1 MFMKKRNGFTLIELL
16 AVIAVIAILTIIAV
30 PNVLKLYKESK
41 KNTFIAEVRKTAK
54 SAQLEYAEGTRDM
67 FDCNE
72 DVAGQKYKECTGTVD
87 EDEVT
92 ITALGDGAFSNFL
105 MVDVTS
111 EPDSGIF
118 IDLDELNLIEIEKLV
133 SFKESLIKDN
143 AINPI
148 FRSVEGK
155 EIVEKILE
163 IELKYIESQG
173 KEKPEITDEIQQRI
187 NEMTELIDKMRN
199 NNIIVDNKMRQKE
212 QIVIDK
218 ESDISYSNGTLKN
231 NLLAFSSTN
240 EDKLKINSK
249 SSRIQVQ
256 NNQIKKLST
265 KDNNLIAAMQKP
277 SYANLLVYELNV
289 DSKMLGT
296 YEIIKSDFTT
306 GAILKESDLKN
317 IFESGEFVPSM
328 LYEGQTIDLTAA
340 EKVYFIVTTE
350 YGEEYEGFT
359 IEKTDSIN
367 NLQLIGKSSVEL
379 NINDIK
385 SYVDDG
391 IKNKK
396 AKLTNE
402 GDFYSY
408 NNIRQREGNFT
419 YNYVVKTNDGVKILK
434 RKVNVYADTPLDC
447 FEFKSNYYDEKSY
460 MIYKYYEYE
469 KNDKTQKACPKRV
482 YIPNQYNNYDITS
495 INYEAFKDMGIL
507 SVRLPEKLKTID
519 YYAFSNNFIETLAIP
534 KTVKKIEGFAFL
546 YNNIKY
552 IEYKG
557 SSKFCNQSIGPQRYN
572 KIISFEGMGYSEF
585 WYRNIY
591 TGKTSKSFL
600 KSCTLRPPE

>member
-1 MFMKKRNGFTLIELL
+1 MKKRNGFTLIELL

-155 EIVEKILE
+155 EIVETILE
-163 IELKYIESQG
+163 IELKNIESQG
-173 KEKPEITDEIQQRI
+173 KERPEITDEIQQRI

-317 IFESGEFVPSM
+317 IFESGEFAPSM

-447 FEFKSNYYDEKSY
+447 FDFYLRSYDNSY
-460 MIYKYYEYE
+460 DIRKYYEYE

-519 YYAFSNNFIETLAIP
+519 YYAFSNNFIETLTIP
-534 KTVKKIEGFAFL
+534 KTVTRIEGFAFL

>member
-1 MFMKKRNGFTLIELL
+1 MKKGNGFTLIELL

-155 EIVEKILE
+155 EIVETILE

-173 KEKPEITDEIQQRI
+173 KERPEITDEIQQRI

-317 IFESGEFVPSM
+317 IFESGEFAPSM

-447 FEFKSNYYDEKSY
+447 FDFYLKSY
-460 MIYKYYEYE
+460 DNSYDIRKYYEYE

-495 INYEAFKDMGIL
+495 INYSAFKDMGIL
-507 SVRLPEKLKTID
+507 SVRLPEKLETIG
-519 YYAFSNNFIETLAIP
+519 YKAFSNNFIETLAIP
-534 KTVKKIEGFAFL
+534 KTVKKIEEFAFL

-552 IEYKG
+552 IEYNG

-600 KSCTLRPPE
+600 KSCTVEPLK

>member
-1 MFMKKRNGFTLIELL
+1 MKKRNGFTLIELL

-155 EIVEKILE
+155 EIVETILE

-173 KEKPEITDEIQQRI
+173 KERPEITDEIQQRI

-277 SYANLLVYELNV
+277 SSANLLVYELNV

-317 IFESGEFVPSM
+317 IFESGEFAPSM

-447 FEFKSNYYDEKSY
+447 FDFYLRSYDNSY
-460 MIYKYYEYE
+460 DIRKYYEYE

-495 INYEAFKDMGIL
+495 INYSAFKDMGIL

-519 YYAFSNNFIETLAIP
+519 YYAFSNNFIETLTIP
-534 KTVKKIEGFAFL
+534 KTVTRIEGFAFL

-552 IEYKG
+552 IEYNG

>member
-1 MFMKKRNGFTLIELL
+1 MKKRNGFTLIELL

-155 EIVEKILE
+155 EIVETILE
-163 IELKYIESQG
+163 IELKNIESQG
-173 KEKPEITDEIQQRI
+173 KERPEITDEIQQRI

-317 IFESGEFVPSM
+317 IFESGEFAPSM

-391 IKNKK
+391 IKNKN

-447 FEFKSNYYDEKSY
+447 FKFKLNYNDKKSY
-460 MIYKYYEYE
+460 MIYEYYEYE

-482 YIPNQYNNYDITS
+482 YIPNQYNKYDITS
-495 INYEAFKDMGIL
+495 INYDAFKDMGIL
-507 SVRLPEKLKTID
+507 SVRLPEKLETID
-519 YYAFSNNFIETLAIP
+519 YDAFSNNFIETLTIP
-534 KTVKKIEGFAFL
+534 KTVTRIEEFAFL

-552 IEYKG
+552 IEYNG

-572 KIISFEGMGYSEF
+572 KIIFFEGIGYSEF

-600 KSCTLRPPE
+600 KSCTVRPPE

>member
-1 MFMKKRNGFTLIELL
+1 MKNRNGFTLIELL

-92 ITALGDGAFSNFL
+92 ITAIGDGAFSNFL

-155 EIVEKILE
+155 EIVETILE

-173 KEKPEITDEIQQRI
+173 KERPEITDEIQQRI

-265 KDNNLIAAMQKP
+265 KDNNLIASMQKP
-277 SYANLLVYELNV
+277 SYANILVYELNV

-317 IFESGEFVPSM
+317 IFESGEFAPSM

-447 FEFKSNYYDEKSY
+447 FDFYLKSY
-460 MIYKYYEYE
+460 DNSYDIRKYYEYE

-495 INYEAFKDMGIL
+495 INYSAFKDIGIL
-507 SVRLPEKLKTID
+507 SVRLPEKLETIG
-519 YYAFSNNFIETLAIP
+519 YKAFSNNFIETLTIP
-534 KTVKKIEGFAFL
+534 KTVKKIEEFAFL

-552 IEYKG
+552 IEYNG

-600 KSCTLRPPE
+600 KSCTVEPLK

>member
-1 MFMKKRNGFTLIELL
+1 MKKKNGFTLIELL

-54 SAQLEYAEGTRDM
+54 SAQLEYAEGTRDT

-72 DVAGQKYKECTGTVD
+72 DLSGQKYKECTGTVD

-155 EIVEKILE
+155 EIVETILE
-163 IELKYIESQG
+163 IELKNIESQG
-173 KEKPEITDEIQQRI
+173 KERPEITDEIQQRI

-212 QIVIDK
+212 QIVIEK
-218 ESDISYSNGTLKN
+218 ESNISYSNGTLKN

-256 NNQIKKLST
+256 KNQIKKIST

-317 IFESGEFVPSM
+317 IFESGEFAPSM

-359 IEKTDSIN
+359 IEKKDSIN

-391 IKNKK
+391 IKNKN

-447 FEFKSNYYDEKSY
+447 FKFKLNYNDKKSY
-460 MIYKYYEYE
+460 MIYEYYEYE

-495 INYEAFKDMGIL
+495 INYDAFKDMGIL
-507 SVRLPEKLKTID
+507 SVRLPEKLETID
-519 YYAFSNNFIETLAIP
+519 YDAFSNNFIETLTIP
-534 KTVKKIEGFAFL
+534 KTVTRIEEFAFL

-552 IEYKG
+552 IEYNG

>member
-1 MFMKKRNGFTLIELL
+1 MKKRNGFTLIELL

-92 ITALGDGAFSNFL
+92 ITALGDGEFSNFL

-155 EIVEKILE
+155 EIVETILE
-163 IELKYIESQG
+163 IELKNIESQG
-173 KEKPEITDEIQQRI
+173 KERPEITDEIQQRI

-317 IFESGEFVPSM
+317 IFESGEFAPSM

-434 RKVNVYADTPLDC
+434 RKVNVFADTPLDC
-447 FEFKSNYYDEKSY
+447 FDFYLRSYDNSY
-460 MIYKYYEYE
+460 DIRKYYEYE

-495 INYEAFKDMGIL
+495 INYSAFKDMGIL

-519 YYAFSNNFIETLAIP
+519 YYAFSNNFIETLTIP
-534 KTVKKIEGFAFL
+534 KTVTRIEGFAFL

>member
-1 MFMKKRNGFTLIELL
+1 MKKRNGFTLIELL

-155 EIVEKILE
+155 EIVETILE
-163 IELKYIESQG
+163 IELKNIESQG
-173 KEKPEITDEIQQRI
+173 KERPEITDEIQQRI

-317 IFESGEFVPSM
+317 IFESGEFAPSM

-447 FEFKSNYYDEKSY
+447 FDFYLRSYDNSY
-460 MIYKYYEYE
+460 DIRKYYEYE

-519 YYAFSNNFIETLAIP
+519 YYAFSNNFIETLTIP
-534 KTVKKIEGFAFL
+534 KTVTRIEGFAFL

-552 IEYKG
+552 IEYNG

>member
-1 MFMKKRNGFTLIELL
+1 MKKRNGFTLIELL

-155 EIVEKILE
+155 EIVETILE

-173 KEKPEITDEIQQRI
+173 KERPEITDEIQQRI

-265 KDNNLIAAMQKP
+265 KDNNLIASMQKP

-317 IFESGEFVPSM
+317 IFESGEFAPSM

-447 FEFKSNYYDEKSY
+447 FDFYLRSYDNSY
-460 MIYKYYEYE
+460 EISEYYEYE

-482 YIPNQYNNYDITS
+482 YIPNQYNNYDITR
-495 INYEAFKDMGIL
+495 IDDHAFQDMGIL
-507 SVRLPEKLKTID
+507 SVRLPEKLETIG
-519 YYAFSNNFIETLAIP
+519 YKAFSDNFIETLTIP
-534 KTVKKIEGFAFL
+534 NTVKKIEEFAFL

-552 IEYKG
+552 IEYNG

-600 KSCTLRPPE
+600 KSCTVRPLK

>member
-1 MFMKKRNGFTLIELL
+1 MKKKNGFTLIELL

-111 EPDSGIF
+111 ELDSGIF

-155 EIVEKILE
+155 EIVETILE
-163 IELKYIESQG
+163 IELKNIESQG
-173 KEKPEITDEIQQRI
+173 KERPEITDEIQQRI

-212 QIVIDK
+212 QIVIEK
-218 ESDISYSNGTLKN
+218 ESNISYSNGTLKN

-277 SYANLLVYELNV
+277 SSANILVYELNV

-317 IFESGEFVPSM
+317 IFESGEFAPSM

-367 NLQLIGKSSVEL
+367 NLQLIGKSSAEL

-447 FEFKSNYYDEKSY
+447 FDFYLRSYDNSY
-460 MIYKYYEYE
+460 DIRKYYEYE

-519 YYAFSNNFIETLAIP
+519 YYAFSNNFIETLTIP
-534 KTVKKIEGFAFL
+534 KTVTRIEGFAFL

>member
-1 MFMKKRNGFTLIELL
+1 MKKRNGFTLIELL

-155 EIVEKILE
+155 EIVETILE

-173 KEKPEITDEIQQRI
+173 KERPEITDEIQQRI

-277 SYANLLVYELNV
+277 SSANILVYELNV

-317 IFESGEFVPSM
+317 IFESGEFAPSM

-447 FEFKSNYYDEKSY
+447 FDFYLRSYDNSY
-460 MIYKYYEYE
+460 DIRKYYEYE

-495 INYEAFKDMGIL
+495 INYSAFKDMGIL
-507 SVRLPEKLKTID
+507 SVRLPEKLETIG
-519 YYAFSNNFIETLAIP
+519 YKAFSNNFIETLTIP
-534 KTVKKIEGFAFL
+534 KTVKKIEEFAFL

-552 IEYKG
+552 IEYNG

-600 KSCTLRPPE
+600 KSCTVRPLK

>member
-1 MFMKKRNGFTLIELL
+1 
-16 AVIAVIAILTIIAV
+16 
-30 PNVLKLYKESK
+30 
-41 KNTFIAEVRKTAK
+41 
-54 SAQLEYAEGTRDM
+54 
-67 FDCNE
+67 
-72 DVAGQKYKECTGTVD
+72 
-87 EDEVT
+87 
-92 ITALGDGAFSNFL
+92 
-105 MVDVTS
+105 
-111 EPDSGIF
+111 
-118 IDLDELNLIEIEKLV
+118 
-133 SFKESLIKDN
+133 
-143 AINPI
+143 
-148 FRSVEGK
+148 
-155 EIVEKILE
+155 
-163 IELKYIESQG
+163 
-173 KEKPEITDEIQQRI
+173 
-187 NEMTELIDKMRN
+187 
-199 NNIIVDNKMRQKE
+199 
-212 QIVIDK
+212 
-218 ESDISYSNGTLKN
+218 
-231 NLLAFSSTN
+231 
-240 EDKLKINSK
+240 
-249 SSRIQVQ
+249 
-256 NNQIKKLST
+256 
-265 KDNNLIAAMQKP
+265 
-277 SYANLLVYELNV
+277 
-289 DSKMLGT
+289 MLGT

-317 IFESGEFVPSM
+317 IFESGEFAPSM

-340 EKVYFIVTTE
+340 EKVYFIVMTE

-391 IKNKK
+391 IKNKN

-447 FEFKSNYYDEKSY
+447 FDFYLRSYDNSY
-460 MIYKYYEYE
+460 EISEYYEYE

-495 INYEAFKDMGIL
+495 INYSAFKDMGIL
-507 SVRLPEKLKTID
+507 SVRLPEKLETIG
-519 YYAFSNNFIETLAIP
+519 YKAFSNNFIDTLTIP
-534 KTVKKIEGFAFL
+534 KTVKKIEEFAFL

-552 IEYKG
+552 NG

-600 KSCTLRPPE
+600 KSCTVRPLK

>member
-1 MFMKKRNGFTLIELL
+1 MKKKNGFTLIELL

-155 EIVEKILE
+155 EIVETILE
-163 IELKYIESQG
+163 IELKNIESQG
-173 KEKPEITDEIQQRI
+173 KERPEITDEVQQKI

-218 ESDISYSNGTLKN
+218 ESNISYSNGTLKN

-265 KDNNLIAAMQKP
+265 KDNNLIASMQKP
-277 SYANLLVYELNV
+277 SYANILVYELNV

-317 IFESGEFVPSM
+317 IFESGEFAPSM

-391 IKNKK
+391 IKNKN

-447 FEFKSNYYDEKSY
+447 FDFYLRSYDNSY
-460 MIYKYYEYE
+460 DITKYYEYE

-482 YIPNQYNNYDITS
+482 YIPNQYNNYDITR
-495 INYEAFKDMGIL
+495 IDGYAFQDMGIL
-507 SVRLPEKLKTID
+507 SVRLPEKLKTIE
-519 YYAFSNNFIETLAIP
+519 YEAFSNNFIETLTIP
-534 KTVKKIEGFAFL
+534 KTVTKVEEYAFL

-552 IEYKG
+552 IEYNG

-572 KIISFEGMGYSEF
+572 KIIFFEGMGYSEF

-600 KSCTLRPPE
+600 KSCTVRPPE

>member
-1 MFMKKRNGFTLIELL
+1 MKKRNGFTLIELL

-155 EIVEKILE
+155 EIVETILE
-163 IELKYIESQG
+163 IELKNIESQG
-173 KEKPEITDEIQQRI
+173 KERPEITDEIQQRI

-265 KDNNLIAAMQKP
+265 KDNNLIASMQKP

-317 IFESGEFVPSM
+317 IFESGEFAPSM

-391 IKNKK
+391 IKNKN

-402 GDFYSY
+402 GDFSSY

-434 RKVNVYADTPLDC
+434 RKVKVYADTPLDC

-552 IEYKG
+552 IEYNG

>member
-1 MFMKKRNGFTLIELL
+1 MFIKKRNGFTLIELL

-155 EIVEKILE
+155 EIVETILE

-173 KEKPEITDEIQQRI
+173 KERPEITDEIQQRI

-277 SYANLLVYELNV
+277 SSANILVYELNV

-317 IFESGEFVPSM
+317 IFESGEFAPSM

-447 FEFKSNYYDEKSY
+447 FDFYLRSYDNSY
-460 MIYKYYEYE
+460 DIRKYYEYE

-519 YYAFSNNFIETLAIP
+519 YYAFSNNFIETLTIP
-534 KTVKKIEGFAFL
+534 KTVTRIEGFAFL

-552 IEYKG
+552 IEYNG

>member
-1 MFMKKRNGFTLIELL
+1 MKKKNGFTLIELL

-155 EIVEKILE
+155 EIVETILE
-163 IELKYIESQG
+163 IELKNIESQG
-173 KEKPEITDEIQQRI
+173 KERPEITDEIQQRI

-317 IFESGEFVPSM
+317 IFESGEFAPSM

-391 IKNKK
+391 IKNKN

-447 FEFKSNYYDEKSY
+447 FDFYLRSYDNSY
-460 MIYKYYEYE
+460 DIRKYYEYE

-482 YIPNQYNNYDITS
+482 YIPNQYNNYNITS
-495 INYEAFKDMGIL
+495 INYSAFKDMGIL

-519 YYAFSNNFIETLAIP
+519 YYAFSNNFIETLTIP
-534 KTVKKIEGFAFL
+534 KTVTRIEKFAFL

-552 IEYKG
+552 IEYNG

-600 KSCTLRPPE
+600 KSCTVRPLK

>member
-1 MFMKKRNGFTLIELL
+1 MKKRNGFTLIELL

-155 EIVEKILE
+155 EIVETILE

-173 KEKPEITDEIQQRI
+173 KERPEITDEIQQRI

-317 IFESGEFVPSM
+317 IFESGEFAPSM

-447 FEFKSNYYDEKSY
+447 FDFYLRSYDNSY
-460 MIYKYYEYE
+460 DIRKYYEYE

-495 INYEAFKDMGIL
+495 INYSAFKDMGIL

-519 YYAFSNNFIETLAIP
+519 YYAFSNNFIETLTIP
-534 KTVKKIEGFAFL
+534 KTVTRIEGFAFL

-552 IEYKG
+552 IEYNG

>member
-1 MFMKKRNGFTLIELL
+1 MKNKNGFTLIELL

-54 SAQLEYAEGTRDM
+54 SAQLEYAEGTRDT
-67 FDCNE
+67 FDCNK
-72 DVAGQKYKECTGTVD
+72 DLSGQKYKECTGTVD

-155 EIVEKILE
+155 EIVETILE
-163 IELKYIESQG
+163 IELKNIESQG
-173 KEKPEITDEIQQRI
+173 KERPEITDEIQQRI

-212 QIVIDK
+212 QIVIEK
-218 ESDISYSNGTLKN
+218 KSNISYSNETLKN

-317 IFESGEFVPSM
+317 IFESGEFAPSM

-495 INYEAFKDMGIL
+495 INYSAFKDMGIL

-519 YYAFSNNFIETLAIP
+519 YYAFSNNFIETLTIP
-534 KTVKKIEGFAFL
+534 KTVTRIEEFAFL

-552 IEYKG
+552 IEYNG

>member
-1 MFMKKRNGFTLIELL
+1 MKKKNGFTLIELL

-155 EIVEKILE
+155 EIVETILE
-163 IELKYIESQG
+163 IELKNIESQG
-173 KEKPEITDEIQQRI
+173 KERPEITDEIQQRI

-212 QIVIDK
+212 QIVIEK
-218 ESDISYSNGTLKN
+218 ESNISYSNGTLKN

-317 IFESGEFVPSM
+317 IFESGEFAPSM

-391 IKNKK
+391 IKNKN

-447 FEFKSNYYDEKSY
+447 FDFYLRSYDNSY
-460 MIYKYYEYE
+460 DIRKYYEYE

-482 YIPNQYNNYDITS
+482 YIPNQYNNYNITS
-495 INYEAFKDMGIL
+495 INYSAFKDMGIL
-507 SVRLPEKLKTID
+507 SVRLPEKLETIG
-519 YYAFSNNFIETLAIP
+519 YKAFSNNFIETLTIP
-534 KTVKKIEGFAFL
+534 KTVKKIERFAFL

>member
-1 MFMKKRNGFTLIELL
+1 MKNRNGFTLIELL

-54 SAQLEYAEGTRDM
+54 SAQLEYAEGTRDT

-155 EIVEKILE
+155 EIVETLLE
-163 IELKYIESQG
+163 IELKNIESQG
-173 KEKPEITDEIQQRI
+173 KERPEITDAVQQRI

-212 QIVIDK
+212 QIVIEK
-218 ESDISYSNGTLKN
+218 ESNAYYSNETLKN

-265 KDNNLIAAMQKP
+265 KDNNLIASMQKP
-277 SYANLLVYELNV
+277 SYANILVYELNV

-317 IFESGEFVPSM
+317 IFESGEFAPSM
-328 LYEGQTIDLTAA
+328 LYEGQTIDLTAV
-340 EKVYFIVTTE
+340 EKVYFIVMTE

-385 SYVDDG
+385 SYIDDG
-391 IKNKK
+391 IKNKN

-434 RKVNVYADTPLDC
+434 RKVNIYADTPLDC
-447 FEFKSNYYDEKSY
+447 FEFELNYNNEKSY
-460 MIYKYYEYE
+460 MINEYYEYE

-482 YIPNQYNNYDITS
+482 YIPNQYNNYDITR
-495 INYEAFKDMGIL
+495 INYDAFKDMGIL
-507 SVRLPEKLKTID
+507 SIRLPEKLETID
-519 YYAFSNNFIETLAIP
+519 YYAFSNNFIETLTIP
-534 KTVKKIEGFAFL
+534 KTVTRIEGFAFL

-552 IEYKG
+552 IEYNG

-572 KIISFEGMGYSEF
+572 KIIFFEGIGYNEF

-600 KSCTLRPPE
+600 KSCTVRLPS

>member
-1 MFMKKRNGFTLIELL
+1 MKKRNGFTLIELL

-92 ITALGDGAFSNFL
+92 ITALGNGAFSNFL

-155 EIVEKILE
+155 EIVETILE
-163 IELKYIESQG
+163 IELKNIESQG
-173 KEKPEITDEIQQRI
+173 KERPEITDEIQQRI

-317 IFESGEFVPSM
+317 IFESGEFAPSM

-447 FEFKSNYYDEKSY
+447 FDFYLRSYDNSY
-460 MIYKYYEYE
+460 DIRKYYEYE

-519 YYAFSNNFIETLAIP
+519 YYAFSNNFIETLTIP
-534 KTVKKIEGFAFL
+534 KTVTRIEGFAFL

-552 IEYKG
+552 IEYNG

>member
-1 MFMKKRNGFTLIELL
+1 MKKKNGFTLIELL

-155 EIVEKILE
+155 EIVETILE
-163 IELKYIESQG
+163 IELKNIESQG
-173 KEKPEITDEIQQRI
+173 KERPEITDEIQQRI

-212 QIVIDK
+212 QIVIEK
-218 ESDISYSNGTLKN
+218 ESNISYSNGTLKN

-256 NNQIKKLST
+256 KNQIKKIST

-277 SYANLLVYELNV
+277 SSANILVYELNV
-289 DSKMLGT
+289 DSKMIGT

-317 IFESGEFVPSM
+317 IFESGEFAPSM

-391 IKNKK
+391 IKNKN

-408 NNIRQREGNFT
+408 NNIRQREGKFT

-447 FEFKSNYYDEKSY
+447 FDFYLRSYDNSY
-460 MIYKYYEYE
+460 DIRKYYEYE

-495 INYEAFKDMGIL
+495 INYSAFKDMGIL
-507 SVRLPEKLKTID
+507 SVRLPEKLETIG
-519 YYAFSNNFIETLAIP
+519 YKAFSNNFIETLTIP
-534 KTVKKIEGFAFL
+534 KTVKKIEEFAFL

-552 IEYKG
+552 IEYNG

-600 KSCTLRPPE
+600 KSCTVRPLK

>member
-1 MFMKKRNGFTLIELL
+1 MKKRNGFTLIELL

-155 EIVEKILE
+155 EIVETILE

-173 KEKPEITDEIQQRI
+173 KERPEITDEIQQRI

-277 SYANLLVYELNV
+277 SSANILVYELNV

-317 IFESGEFVPSM
+317 IFESGEFAPSM

-447 FEFKSNYYDEKSY
+447 FDFYLRSYDNSY
-460 MIYKYYEYE
+460 DIRKYYEYE

-519 YYAFSNNFIETLAIP
+519 YYAFSNNFIETLTIP
-534 KTVKKIEGFAFL
+534 KTVTRIEGFAFL

-552 IEYKG
+552 IEYNG

>member
-1 MFMKKRNGFTLIELL
+1 MKKKNGFTLIELL

-155 EIVEKILE
+155 EIVETILE
-163 IELKYIESQG
+163 IELKNIESQG
-173 KEKPEITDEIQQRI
+173 KERPEITDEIQQRI

-317 IFESGEFVPSM
+317 IFESGEFAPSM

-391 IKNKK
+391 IKNKN

-447 FEFKSNYYDEKSY
+447 FDFYLRSYDNSY
-460 MIYKYYEYE
+460 DIRKYYEYE

-482 YIPNQYNNYDITS
+482 YIPNQYNNYNITS
-495 INYEAFKDMGIL
+495 INYSAFKDMGIL
-507 SVRLPEKLKTID
+507 SVRLPEKLETIG
-519 YYAFSNNFIETLAIP
+519 YKAFSNNFIETLTIP
-534 KTVKKIEGFAFL
+534 KTVKKIERFAFL

>member
-1 MFMKKRNGFTLIELL
+1 MKKRNGFTLIELL

-54 SAQLEYAEGTRDM
+54 SAQLEYAEGRRDM

-155 EIVEKILE
+155 EIVETILE

-173 KEKPEITDEIQQRI
+173 KERPEITDEIQQRI

-277 SYANLLVYELNV
+277 SSANILVYELNV

-317 IFESGEFVPSM
+317 IFESGEFAPSM

-447 FEFKSNYYDEKSY
+447 FDFYLRSYDNSY
-460 MIYKYYEYE
+460 DIRKYYEYE

-495 INYEAFKDMGIL
+495 INYSAFKDMGIL

-519 YYAFSNNFIETLAIP
+519 YYAFSNNFIETLTIP
-534 KTVKKIEGFAFL
+534 KTVTRIEGFAFL

-552 IEYKG
+552 IEYNG

>member
-1 MFMKKRNGFTLIELL
+1 MKKRNGFTLIELL

-155 EIVEKILE
+155 EIVETILE
-163 IELKYIESQG
+163 IELKNIESQG
-173 KEKPEITDEIQQRI
+173 KERPEITDEIQQRI

-317 IFESGEFVPSM
+317 IFESGEFAPSM

-447 FEFKSNYYDEKSY
+447 FDFYLRSYDNSY
-460 MIYKYYEYE
+460 DIRKYYEYE

-495 INYEAFKDMGIL
+495 INYSAFKDMGIL

-519 YYAFSNNFIETLAIP
+519 YYAFSNNFIETLTIP
-534 KTVKKIEGFAFL
+534 KTVTRIEGFAFL

-552 IEYKG
+552 IEYNG

>member
-1 MFMKKRNGFTLIELL
+1 MKKKNGFTLIELL

-54 SAQLEYAEGTRDM
+54 SAQLEYAEGTRDT

-72 DVAGQKYKECTGTVD
+72 DLSGQKYKECTGTVD

-155 EIVEKILE
+155 EIVETILE
-163 IELKYIESQG
+163 IELKNIESQG
-173 KEKPEITDEIQQRI
+173 KERPEVTDEIQQRI

-212 QIVIDK
+212 QIVIEK
-218 ESDISYSNGTLKN
+218 ESNISYSNGTLKN

-256 NNQIKKLST
+256 KNQIKKIST

-317 IFESGEFVPSM
+317 IFESGEFAPSM

-359 IEKTDSIN
+359 IEKKDSIN

-391 IKNKK
+391 IKNKN

-447 FEFKSNYYDEKSY
+447 FKFKLNYNDKKSY
-460 MIYKYYEYE
+460 MIYEYYEYE

-495 INYEAFKDMGIL
+495 INYDAFKDMGIL
-507 SVRLPEKLKTID
+507 SVRLPEKLETID
-519 YYAFSNNFIETLAIP
+519 YDAFSNNFIETLTIP
-534 KTVKKIEGFAFL
+534 KTVTRIEEFAFL

-552 IEYKG
+552 IEYNG

-572 KIISFEGMGYSEF
+572 KIIFFEGIGYSEF

-600 KSCTLRPPE
+600 KSCTVRPPE

>member
-1 MFMKKRNGFTLIELL
+1 MKNKNGFTLIELL

-54 SAQLEYAEGTRDM
+54 SAQLEYAEGTRDT
-67 FDCNE
+67 FDCNK
-72 DVAGQKYKECTGTVD
+72 DLSGQKYKECTGTVD

-118 IDLDELNLIEIEKLV
+118 IDLDELYLIEIEKLV

-155 EIVEKILE
+155 EIVETILE
-163 IELKYIESQG
+163 IELKNIESQG
-173 KEKPEITDEIQQRI
+173 KERPEITDEIQQRI

-212 QIVIDK
+212 QIVIEK
-218 ESDISYSNGTLKN
+218 KSNISYSNETLKN

-265 KDNNLIAAMQKP
+265 KDNNLIAAMQEP
-277 SYANLLVYELNV
+277 SYANILVYELNV

-317 IFESGEFVPSM
+317 IFESGEFAPSM

-391 IKNKK
+391 IKNKN

-447 FEFKSNYYDEKSY
+447 FKFKLNYNDKKSY
-460 MIYKYYEYE
+460 MIYEYYEYE

-482 YIPNQYNNYDITS
+482 YIPNQYNNYDITR
-495 INYEAFKDMGIL
+495 IDGYAFQDMGIL
-507 SVRLPEKLKTID
+507 SIRLPEKLETID
-519 YYAFSNNFIETLAIP
+519 YYAFSNNFIETLTIP
-534 KTVKKIEGFAFL
+534 KTVTRIEEFAFL

-552 IEYKG
+552 IEYNG
-557 SSKFCNQSIGPQRYN
+557 SSKFCNQNIGPQRYN
-572 KIISFEGMGYSEF
+572 KIIFFEGIGYSEF

-600 KSCTLRPPE
+600 KSCTVRPPE

>member
-1 MFMKKRNGFTLIELL
+1 MKKRNGFTLIELL

-155 EIVEKILE
+155 EIVETILE

-173 KEKPEITDEIQQRI
+173 KERPEITDEIQQRI

-277 SYANLLVYELNV
+277 SSANLLVYELNV

-317 IFESGEFVPSM
+317 IFESGEFAPSM

-447 FEFKSNYYDEKSY
+447 FDFYLRSYDNSY
-460 MIYKYYEYE
+460 DIRKYYEYE

-495 INYEAFKDMGIL
+495 IDYSAFKDMGIL
-507 SVRLPEKLKTID
+507 SVRLPEKLETIG
-519 YYAFSNNFIETLAIP
+519 YKAFSDNFIETLTIP
-534 KTVKKIEGFAFL
+534 NTVKKIEEFAFL

-552 IEYKG
+552 IEYNG

-585 WYRNIY
+585 WHRNIY

-600 KSCTLRPPE
+600 KSCTVRPLK

>member
-1 MFMKKRNGFTLIELL
+1 MKNRNGFTLIELL

-92 ITALGDGAFSNFL
+92 ITAIGDGAFSNFL

-155 EIVEKILE
+155 EIVETILE

-173 KEKPEITDEIQQRI
+173 KEKPEITDEVQQRI

-317 IFESGEFVPSM
+317 IFESGEFAPSM

-447 FEFKSNYYDEKSY
+447 FDFYLKSY
-460 MIYKYYEYE
+460 DNSYDIRKYYEYE

-495 INYEAFKDMGIL
+495 INYSAFKDMGIL
-507 SVRLPEKLKTID
+507 SVRLPEKLETIG
-519 YYAFSNNFIETLAIP
+519 YKAFSNNFIETLTIP
-534 KTVKKIEGFAFL
+534 KTVKKIEEFAFL

-552 IEYKG
+552 IEYNG

-600 KSCTLRPPE
+600 KSCTVEPLK

>member
-1 MFMKKRNGFTLIELL
+1 MKKRNGFTLIELL

-155 EIVEKILE
+155 EIVETILE
-163 IELKYIESQG
+163 IELKNIESQG
-173 KEKPEITDEIQQRI
+173 KERPEITDEIQQRI

-212 QIVIDK
+212 QIVIEK
-218 ESDISYSNGTLKN
+218 ESNISYSNGTLKN

-240 EDKLKINSK
+240 EDKLKINLK

-277 SYANLLVYELNV
+277 SSANILVYELNV

-317 IFESGEFVPSM
+317 IFESGEFAPSM

-447 FEFKSNYYDEKSY
+447 FDFYLRSYDNSY
-460 MIYKYYEYE
+460 DIRKYYEYE

-519 YYAFSNNFIETLAIP
+519 YYAFSNNFIETLTIP
-534 KTVKKIEGFAFL
+534 KTVTRIEGFAFL

>member
-1 MFMKKRNGFTLIELL
+1 MKKRNGFTLIELL

-155 EIVEKILE
+155 EIVETILE

-173 KEKPEITDEIQQRI
+173 KERPEITDEIQQRI

-277 SYANLLVYELNV
+277 SSANILVYELNV

-317 IFESGEFVPSM
+317 IFESGEFAPSM

-447 FEFKSNYYDEKSY
+447 FDFYLGYNDNSY
-460 MIYKYYEYE
+460 EISKYYEYE

-482 YIPNQYNNYDITS
+482 YIPNQYNNYDIIS
-495 INYEAFKDMGIL
+495 INDEAFKDMGIL
-507 SVRLPEKLKTID
+507 SVRLPEKLKIID
-519 YYAFSNNFIETLAIP
+519 YYAFSNNFIETLTIP
-534 KTVKKIEGFAFL
+534 KTVTEIEEFAFL

-552 IEYKG
+552 IEYNG

>member
-1 MFMKKRNGFTLIELL
+1 MKKKNGFTLIELL

-155 EIVEKILE
+155 EIVETILE
-163 IELKYIESQG
+163 IELKNIESQG
-173 KEKPEITDEIQQRI
+173 KERPEITDEIQQRI

-265 KDNNLIAAMQKP
+265 KDNNLIASMQKP

-317 IFESGEFVPSM
+317 IFESGEFAPSM

-391 IKNKK
+391 IKNKN

-434 RKVNVYADTPLDC
+434 RKVNVFADTPLDC
-447 FEFKSNYYDEKSY
+447 FDFYLRSYDNSY
-460 MIYKYYEYE
+460 DIRKYYEYE

-519 YYAFSNNFIETLAIP
+519 YYAFSNNFIETLTIP
-534 KTVKKIEGFAFL
+534 KTVTRIEGFAFL

-552 IEYKG
+552 IEYNG

>member
-1 MFMKKRNGFTLIELL
+1 MKKRNGFTLIELL

-155 EIVEKILE
+155 EIVETILE

-173 KEKPEITDEIQQRI
+173 KERPEITDEIQQRI

-277 SYANLLVYELNV
+277 SSANILVYELNV

-317 IFESGEFVPSM
+317 IFESGEFAPSM

-447 FEFKSNYYDEKSY
+447 FDFYLRSYDNSY
-460 MIYKYYEYE
+460 DIRKYYEYE

-495 INYEAFKDMGIL
+495 INYSAFKDMGIL

-519 YYAFSNNFIETLAIP
+519 YYAFSNNFIETLTIP
-534 KTVKKIEGFAFL
+534 KTVTRIEGFAFL

-552 IEYKG
+552 IEYNG

>member
-1 MFMKKRNGFTLIELL
+1 MKKKNGFTLIELL

-155 EIVEKILE
+155 EIVETILE
-163 IELKYIESQG
+163 IELKNIESQG
-173 KEKPEITDEIQQRI
+173 KERPEITDEIQQRI

-212 QIVIDK
+212 QIVIEK
-218 ESDISYSNGTLKN
+218 ESNISYSNGTLKN

-256 NNQIKKLST
+256 KNQIKKIST

-277 SYANLLVYELNV
+277 SYANLLIYELNV

-317 IFESGEFVPSM
+317 IFESGEFAPSM

-391 IKNKK
+391 IKNKN

-408 NNIRQREGNFT
+408 NNIRQREGKFT

-447 FEFKSNYYDEKSY
+447 FDFYLRSYDNSY
-460 MIYKYYEYE
+460 DIRKYYEYE

-495 INYEAFKDMGIL
+495 INYSAFKDMGIL
-507 SVRLPEKLKTID
+507 SVRLPEKLETIG
-519 YYAFSNNFIETLAIP
+519 YKAFSNNFIETLTIP
-534 KTVKKIEGFAFL
+534 KTVKKIEEFAFL

-552 IEYKG
+552 IEYNG

-600 KSCTLRPPE
+600 KSCTVRPLK

>member
-1 MFMKKRNGFTLIELL
+1 MKNKNGFTLIELL

-155 EIVEKILE
+155 EIVETILE
-163 IELKYIESQG
+163 IELKNIESQG
-173 KEKPEITDEIQQRI
+173 KERPEITDEVQQRI

-218 ESDISYSNGTLKN
+218 ESNLSYSNGTLKN

-265 KDNNLIAAMQKP
+265 KDNNLIAKTQKP
-277 SYANLLVYELNV
+277 SYANILVYELNV

-317 IFESGEFVPSM
+317 IFESGEFAPSM

-447 FEFKSNYYDEKSY
+447 FDFYLRSYDNSY
-460 MIYKYYEYE
+460 EISEYYEYE

-482 YIPNQYNNYDITS
+482 YIPNQYNNYDITR
-495 INYEAFKDMGIL
+495 IDDHAFQDMGIL
-507 SVRLPEKLKTID
+507 SVRLPEKLETIA
-519 YYAFSNNFIETLAIP
+519 YKAFSNNFIETLTIP
-534 KTVKKIEGFAFL
+534 KTVTRVGEFAFL

-552 IEYKG
+552 IEYNG

-572 KIISFEGMGYSEF
+572 KIIFFEDMGYSEF

-600 KSCTLRPPE
+600 KSCTVRPLK

>member
-1 MFMKKRNGFTLIELL
+1 MKKRNGFTLIELL

-155 EIVEKILE
+155 EIVETILE

-277 SYANLLVYELNV
+277 SSANLLVYELNV

-317 IFESGEFVPSM
+317 IFESGEFAPSM

>member
-1 MFMKKRNGFTLIELL
+1 MKKRNGFTLIELL

-155 EIVEKILE
+155 EIVETILE
-163 IELKYIESQG
+163 IELKNIESQG
-173 KEKPEITDEIQQRI
+173 KERPEITDEIQQRI

-277 SYANLLVYELNV
+277 SSANILVYELNV

-317 IFESGEFVPSM
+317 IFESGEFAPSM

-447 FEFKSNYYDEKSY
+447 FDFYLRSYDNSY
-460 MIYKYYEYE
+460 DIRKYYEYE

-519 YYAFSNNFIETLAIP
+519 YYAFSNNFIETLTIP
-534 KTVKKIEGFAFL
+534 KTVTRIEGFAFL

-552 IEYKG
+552 IEYNG

>member
-1 MFMKKRNGFTLIELL
+1 MKNKNGFTLIELL

-54 SAQLEYAEGTRDM
+54 SAQLEYAEGTRDT
-67 FDCNE
+67 FDCNK
-72 DVAGQKYKECTGTVD
+72 DLSGQKYKECTGTVD

-148 FRSVEGK
+148 YRSVEGK
-155 EIVEKILE
+155 EIVETILE
-163 IELKYIESQG
+163 IELKNIESQG
-173 KEKPEITDEIQQRI
+173 KERPEITDEIQQRI

-212 QIVIDK
+212 QIVIEK
-218 ESDISYSNGTLKN
+218 KSNISYSNETLKN

-317 IFESGEFVPSM
+317 IFESGEFAPSM

-434 RKVNVYADTPLDC
+434 RKVKVYADTPLDC

-495 INYEAFKDMGIL
+495 INYSAFKDMGIL

-519 YYAFSNNFIETLAIP
+519 YYAFSNNFIETLTIP
-534 KTVKKIEGFAFL
+534 KTVTRIEKFAFL

-552 IEYKG
+552 IEYNG